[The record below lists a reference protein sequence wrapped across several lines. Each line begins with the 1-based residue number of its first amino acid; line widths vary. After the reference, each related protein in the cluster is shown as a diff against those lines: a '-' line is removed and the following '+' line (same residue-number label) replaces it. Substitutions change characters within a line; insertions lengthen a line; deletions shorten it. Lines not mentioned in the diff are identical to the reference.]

1 MATTNFLYRST
12 KPKSF
17 LNIRLLYRYN
27 NKDYI
32 LGAKT
37 KLEVTKNYWEKQHDL
52 KRVKDF
58 ELINL
63 QNKVK
68 KELAE
73 IETFILNKFQNTNP
87 ININKEWLVNQIET
101 YYNPIF
107 EKKIP
112 VDLLNYID
120 VYKDYKKSEI
130 KESTVKKINVVAN
143 LLKKYNAYIK
153 HTTLIKEIDLK
164 FNKDFEEYCL
174 KEAYGKN
181 TITRAVKTIVTIC
194 KHARSL
200 GLEVS
205 YQLESIKPKY
215 EKVDKIYL
223 SFDELKKIED
233 IEQNKLSESYENAKD
248 WLIISCYCGQ
258 RVSDFMR
265 FTKDMIRY
273 EERNGELKPL
283 IEFTQHKTEK
293 LMTVPLNTKI
303 IEILNKRGG
312 EFPRSISEQKYN
324 LYIKQVC
331 KIAGLNTP
339 TYGGIKKETV
349 EGNKQFRKVKNTYE
363 KWELVTSHIG
373 RKSFSTNHYG
383 IIPTTFLIYVTG
395 HSSES
400 MFLNYI
406 GKSNKDLAMSI
417 TDYF

>member
-12 KPKSF
+12 KPKAF
-17 LNIRLLYRYN
+17 LNVRLLYRHD
-27 NKDYI
+27 NKDFV

-37 KLEVTKNYWEKQHDL
+37 KLEVTKSYWENQHDL

-73 IETFILNKFQNTNP
+73 IETFVLNKFQKTNP
-87 ININKEWLVNQIET
+87 ININKEWLFTQIEVF
-101 YYNPIF
+101 YNPIF
-107 EKKIP
+107 EKKLP
-112 VDLLNYID
+112 VDLLNYFE
-120 VYKDYKKSEI
+120 VYKDYKKNELEDNSI
-130 KESTVKKINVVAN
+130 DNIDVVTKMLKRYDESK
-143 LLKKYNAYIK
+143 K
-153 HTTLIKEIDLK
+153 HTTLIKEVDLK
-164 FNKDFEEYCL
+164 FYKDFEEYCFS
-174 KEAYGKN
+174 EIYSKN
-181 TITRAVKTIVTIC
+181 TITRAVKSIVTIC
-194 KHARSL
+194 RHARSL
-200 GLEVS
+200 GLDVS

-215 EKVDKIYL
+215 ETVDKIYL

-233 IEQNKLSESYENAKD
+233 IEPNKLSESYANAKD

-265 FTKDMIRY
+265 FTKEMIRY

-283 IEFTQHKTEK
+283 IEFTQYKTKK
-293 LMTVPLNTKI
+293 LMTVPLNKKI
-303 IEILNKRGG
+303 IDILNKREG
-312 EFPRSISEQKYN
+312 EFPRPISSQKYN

-331 KIAGLNTP
+331 KIAELKTP
-339 TYGGIKKETV
+339 TQGGIKKETQ
-349 EGNKQFRKVKNTYE
+349 EGNKQFRKIKNLYE
-363 KWELVTSHIG
+363 KWELITSHIG
-373 RKSFSTNHYG
+373 RKSFSTNYYG
-383 IIPTTFLIYVTG
+383 TIPTTFLIYITG
-395 HSSES
+395 HSSEA

>member
-1 MATTNFLYRST
+1 MATINFLYRST
-12 KPKSF
+12 KPKAF
-17 LNIRLLYRYN
+17 LNIRLLYRQD
-27 NKDYI
+27 NKDYT
-32 LGAKT
+32 LGART
-37 KLEVTKNYWEKQHDL
+37 KLEVTNNYWEKQHDL
-52 KRVKDF
+52 KRVKDL

-63 QNKVK
+63 QNRVK

-87 ININKEWLVNQIET
+87 ININKEWLVNQIEV

-107 EKKIP
+107 EKKLP
-112 VDLLNYID
+112 VDLLNYIE
-120 VYKDYKKSEI
+120 VYKDYRKTEI
-130 KESTVKKINVVAN
+130 KKSTVKKIDVIAN
-143 LLKKYNAYIK
+143 LLKRYDTEKK
-153 HTTLIKEIDLK
+153 HNTLIKEIDLK
-164 FNKDFEEYCL
+164 FYKDFDDYCL
-174 KEAYGKN
+174 SKAYCKN
-181 TITRAVKTIVTIC
+181 TTTRAIKTIVTIC
-194 KHARSL
+194 RHARSL

-215 EKVDKIYL
+215 ETVDKIYL

-233 IEQNKLSESYENAKD
+233 VDVNKLSESLDNAKD

-283 IEFTQHKTEK
+283 IEFTQHKTDK
-293 LMTVPLNTKI
+293 LMTVPLNSKI
-303 IEILNKRGG
+303 IEILNKRNG
-312 EFPRSISEQKYN
+312 EFPRPISEQKYN

-331 KIAGLNTP
+331 KLAELNTP
-339 TYGGIKKETV
+339 TQGGLKKEIK
-349 EGNKQFRKVKNTYE
+349 EGNKQFRKVKNIYE

-383 IIPTTFLIYVTG
+383 KIPTTFLIYVTG
-395 HSSES
+395 HSSEA

>member
-12 KPKSF
+12 KPKAF
-17 LNIRLLYRYN
+17 LNVRLLYRYD
-27 NKDYI
+27 NKDFV

-73 IETFILNKFQNTNP
+73 IETFVLNKFQNTNP
-87 ININKEWLVNQIET
+87 ININKEWLFTQIEVF
-101 YYNPIF
+101 YNPIF
-107 EKKIP
+107 EKKLP
-112 VDLLNYID
+112 VDLLNYFEI
-120 VYKDYKKSEI
+120 YKDYKKNELVDNSI
-130 KESTVKKINVVAN
+130 DNIDVVTKMLKRYDESKKHN
-143 LLKKYNAYIK
+143 
-153 HTTLIKEIDLK
+153 TLIKEVDLK
-164 FNKDFEEYCL
+164 FYKDFEAYCL
-174 KEAYGKN
+174 SELYSKN
-181 TITRAVKTIVTIC
+181 TITRAVKSIVTIC
-194 KHARSL
+194 RHARSL
-200 GLEVS
+200 GLDVN

-215 EKVDKIYL
+215 ETVDKIYL

-233 IEQNKLSESYENAKD
+233 IEPNKLSESYANAKD
-248 WLIISCYCGQ
+248 WLIISSYCGQ

-265 FTKDMIRY
+265 FTKEMIRY

-283 IEFTQHKTEK
+283 IEFTQHKTKK
-293 LMTVPLNTKI
+293 LMTVPLNKKI
-303 IEILNKRGG
+303 IDILNKREG
-312 EFPRSISEQKYN
+312 EFPRPISSQKYN

-331 KIAGLNTP
+331 KIAELKIP
-339 TYGGIKKETV
+339 TQGGIKKETQ
-349 EGNKQFRKVKNTYE
+349 EGNKQFRKIKNLYE
-363 KWELVTSHIG
+363 KWELITSHIG
-373 RKSFSTNHYG
+373 RKSFSTNYYG
-383 IIPTTFLIYVTG
+383 TIPTTFLIYITG
-395 HSSES
+395 HSSEA

>member
-1 MATTNFLYRST
+1 MATINFLYRST
-12 KPKSF
+12 KPKAF

-52 KRVKDF
+52 KRVKDI

-120 VYKDYKKSEI
+120 VYKDYKKNEI
-130 KESTVKKINVVAN
+130 KKSTIDKINVVAS
-143 LLKKYNAYIK
+143 LLKKYNTYKK

-174 KEAYGKN
+174 KEVYGKN
-181 TITRAVKTIVTIC
+181 TTTRAIKTIITIC

-233 IEQNKLSESYENAKD
+233 IEPCKLSESYENAKD

-265 FTKDMIRY
+265 FKKDMIRY

-293 LMTVPLNTKI
+293 LMTVPLNSKI
-303 IEILNKRGG
+303 IEILNKRNG

-339 TYGGIKKETV
+339 TQGGIKKETV
-349 EGNKQFRKVKNTYE
+349 EGNKQFRKVKNIYE

-395 HSSES
+395 HSSEA

>member
-1 MATTNFLYRST
+1 MATINFLYRST
-12 KPKSF
+12 KPKAF
-17 LNIRLLYRYN
+17 LNIRLLYRQG

-32 LGAKT
+32 LGART
-37 KLEVTKNYWEKQHDL
+37 KLEVTDNYWKKQHDL
-52 KRVKDF
+52 KRIKDF
-58 ELINL
+58 QLINL

-73 IETFILNKFQNTNP
+73 IENFILYKFQNTNP
-87 ININKEWLVNQIET
+87 ININKEWLVTQIEV

-107 EKKIP
+107 EKKLP
-112 VDLLNYID
+112 VDLVNYIE
-120 VYKDYKKSEI
+120 VYKDYRKNEI
-130 KESTVKKINVVAN
+130 KASTIEKIDVIAN
-143 LLKKYNAYIK
+143 LLKRFDTSKK

-164 FNKDFEEYCL
+164 FSKDFDDYC
-174 KEAYGKN
+174 KSDVYGKN
-181 TITRAVKTIVTIC
+181 TITRAIKTIVTIC
-194 KHARSL
+194 RHARSL

-215 EKVDKIYL
+215 ETVDKIYL

-233 IEQNKLSESYENAKD
+233 IETNKLSESYDNAKD
-248 WLIISCYCGQ
+248 WLMISCYCGQ

-283 IEFTQHKTEK
+283 IEFTQYKTEK
-293 LMTVPLNTKI
+293 LMTVPLNLKI

-312 EFPRSISEQKYN
+312 EFPRPISEQKYN

-331 KIAGLNTP
+331 KIAEIKTLTQ
-339 TYGGIKKETV
+339 GGIKKETE
-349 EGNKQFRKVKNTYE
+349 EGNKKFRKVKNIYE

-373 RKSFSTNHYG
+373 RKSFSTNYYG

-395 HSSES
+395 HSSET

>member
-1 MATTNFLYRST
+1 MATINFLYRST
-12 KPKSF
+12 KPKAF
-17 LNIRLLYRYN
+17 LNIRLLYRQG

-37 KLEVTKNYWEKQHDL
+37 KLEVTNSYWEKQHDL

-58 ELINL
+58 ELINF

-87 ININKEWLVNQIET
+87 INVNKEWLVTQIEVF
-101 YYNPIF
+101 YNPIF
-107 EKKIP
+107 EKKLP
-112 VDLLNYID
+112 VDLLNYIE
-120 VYKDYKKSEI
+120 VYKDYRKNEI
-130 KESTVKKINVVAN
+130 EASTIEKIDVIAN
-143 LLKKYNAYIK
+143 LLKRYEVSKK
-153 HTTLIKEIDLK
+153 HTILIKEIDLK
-164 FNKDFEEYCL
+164 FSKDFEDYCNSYV
-174 KEAYGKN
+174 YGKN
-181 TITRAVKTIVTIC
+181 TITRAIKTIITIC
-194 KHARSL
+194 RHARSL

-215 EKVDKIYL
+215 EIVDKIYL

-233 IEQNKLSESYENAKD
+233 IEETELSESYTNAKD
-248 WLIISCYCGQ
+248 WLIVSCYCGQ

-265 FTKDMIRY
+265 FTKDMIRF

-283 IEFTQHKTEK
+283 IEFTQHKTKK

-312 EFPRSISEQKYN
+312 EFPRPISEQKYN
-324 LYIKQVC
+324 QYIKQVC
-331 KIAGLNTP
+331 KIAELKTP
-339 TYGGIKKETV
+339 TQGGIKKETE
-349 EGNKQFRKVKNTYE
+349 EGNKQFRKIKNIYE

-373 RKSFSTNHYG
+373 RKSFSTNYYG
-383 IIPTTFLIYVTG
+383 TIPTTFLIYVTG
-395 HSSES
+395 HSSEA

>member
-1 MATTNFLYRST
+1 MATINFLYRST
-12 KPKSF
+12 KPKAF
-17 LNIRLLYRYN
+17 LNIRLLYRHD

-32 LGAKT
+32 IGART
-37 KLEVTKNYWEKQHDL
+37 KLEVTYNYWEKQHCL

-58 ELINL
+58 ELINI

-73 IETFILNKFQNTNP
+73 METFILDKFQNTNP
-87 ININKEWLVNQIET
+87 ININKEWLVTQIEV

-107 EKKIP
+107 EKKLP
-112 VDLLNYID
+112 VDLLNYIE
-120 VYKDYKKSEI
+120 VYKDYRKNEIKKSTI
-130 KESTVKKINVVAN
+130 KKIDVVAS
-143 LLKKYNAYIK
+143 LLKRYNVDKK
-153 HTTLIKEIDLK
+153 HITLIKEVDLK
-164 FNKDFEEYCL
+164 FYKDFDDYCL
-174 KEAYGKN
+174 SNAYCKN
-181 TITRAVKTIVTIC
+181 TTTRAIKTLVTIC
-194 KHARSL
+194 RHARSL

-215 EKVDKIYL
+215 ETVDKIYL
-223 SFDELKKIED
+223 SFDELKKIQD
-233 IEQNKLSESYENAKD
+233 IDANKLSESQDNAKD

-265 FTKDMIRY
+265 FKKDMIRY

-283 IEFTQHKTEK
+283 IEFTQHKTDK

-303 IEILNKRGG
+303 IEILNKRNG
-312 EFPRSISEQKYN
+312 EFPRPISEQKYN

-331 KIAGLNTP
+331 KIAELKTP
-339 TYGGIKKETV
+339 TQGGIKKETE
-349 EGNKQFRKVKNTYE
+349 EGNKQFRKVKQIYE

-373 RKSFSTNHYG
+373 RKSFSTNYYG
-383 IIPTTFLIYVTG
+383 TIPTTFLIYITG
-395 HSSES
+395 HSSEA